1 MMNEYKLVSTLE
13 IIEHEMKK
21 FANIVLRGYIRVI
34 LDGVNY
40 VRR

>member
-1 MMNEYKLVSTLE
+1 MMSECKLDTLE
-13 IIEHEMKK
+13 ITERKMKK
-21 FANIVLRGYIRVI
+21 FANIVFHGYIRVI